1 MARLPAAAV
10 LAGLLALPGAG
21 PVGAAAAADEV
32 TIYRCVGADGQ
43 VSLGNLPCRD
53 GERQETRQMVRPV
66 DAPPPPPRPEP
77 AAARSPAPAGP
88 EVRYVVVSPPQPI
101 YECIR
106 PDGSTYE
113 SDTGIGETRA
123 VPTWGGA
130 WPVRRPGHRPPGYA
144 SRGAT
149 VPADSRLSVPPTSG
163 ISIPSNPPRPDPVGT
178 GPRPRPRPGPAYGA
192 PAIVERDPCHPLPQ
206 AEACARLRDR
216 RDDVRRRFFAA
227 QPTLRDTL
235 RVEERGLVARIERD
249 CRMD

>member
-1 MARLPAAAV
+1 
-10 LAGLLALPGAG
+10 
-21 PVGAAAAADEV
+21 
-32 TIYRCVGADGQ
+32 
-43 VSLGNLPCRD
+43 
-53 GERQETRQMVRPV
+53 
-66 DAPPPPPRPEP
+66 
-77 AAARSPAPAGP
+77 
-88 EVRYVVVSPPQPI
+88 
-101 YECIR
+101 
-106 PDGSTYE
+106 DGSTYE

-123 VPTWGGA
+123 VPAWGGA

-163 ISIPSNPPRPDPVGT
+163 ISIPSNPPRPDPVGTGPPPRPPPGPALSRRSVPPPSGTSIPSTPPRPAPVGT

-227 QPTLRDTL
+227 QPTL
-235 RVEERGLVARIERD
+235 
-249 CRMD
+249 